1 MLHLLYVIFQIFYM
15 AILSSNY
22 TRIKISKE
30 LTDYRNA
37 VDMEEIDLHSNGRG
51 ILDHSYDKS
60 SFRWE
65 LNIQNTEFLYNEK
78 IHSYENFIPCKGDRL
93 FYMFILVNAIFLRN
107 ILWRFYF
114 VGNVLHTVSILH
126 RCTWMWIFELL

>member
-1 MLHLLYVIFQIFYM
+1 MT
-15 AILSSNY
+15 ILSSNY

-51 ILDHSYDKS
+51 ILDQSYDKS

-65 LNIQNTEFLYNEK
+65 LNIQETEYLYK
-78 IHSYENFIPCKGDRL
+78 WENP
-93 FYMFILVNAIFLRN
+93 
-107 ILWRFYF
+107 F
-114 VGNVLHTVSILH
+114 V
-126 RCTWMWIFELL
+126 